1 MSILITGGMGSLGQY
16 LTTKLL
22 NENLNKKII
31 LFDLRANDSF
41 LKTYGNKIEFVEG
54 NINYFSDIISAI
66 KKYEVDEIFHLATG
80 LSSKINVNP
89 YFGFKINLEGTINI
103 LEMARLYEMKKVI
116 FISSIS
122 TFGNNVEE
130 PVKNDARQLPT
141 NLYGITKV
149 ACELWGLYYYQNY
162 GIDFRA
168 LRFPRLVNPGR
179 YEKGASSYPSLM
191 IEKAIKNEPYQIDYD
206 KGFRVP
212 IIYIKDAVD
221 ALMLLYHSKEG
232 KGKIFNING
241 LMPTAQEIVEEIQ
254 KQNPKASLSFNKKPI
269 KSLLSI
275 PLEYDD
281 SEAKKYLG
289 WKLTYD
295 LEKIIKSFNEEL
307 QLLKKG

>member
-16 LTTKLL
+16 LTKKLI

-41 LKTYGNKIEFVEG
+41 LKTHGNKIEFVEG
-54 NINYFSDIISAI
+54 NINYFSDLTSVI
-66 KKYEVDEIFHLATG
+66 KRYEIDEIFHLAAG
-80 LSSKINVNP
+80 LSSKINENP

-122 TFGNNVEE
+122 TFGTNVVE
-130 PVKNDARQLPT
+130 PVKNDARQFPT

-191 IEKAIKNEPYQIDYD
+191 IEKAIKSEPYQINYD
-206 KGFRVP
+206 KEFRVP
-212 IIYIKDAVD
+212 IIYIKDAID
-221 ALMLLYHSKEG
+221 ALMLLYYSKQG

-241 LMPTAQEIVEEIQ
+241 LIPTAQEIVEEIL
-254 KQNPKASLSFNKKPI
+254 KQFPNAPLSFNKYPI

-275 PLEYDD
+275 PLDYDD

-289 WKLTYD
+289 WKSTYD
-295 LEKIIKSFNEEL
+295 LKKLISSFNEEL
-307 QLLKKG
+307 QRLE